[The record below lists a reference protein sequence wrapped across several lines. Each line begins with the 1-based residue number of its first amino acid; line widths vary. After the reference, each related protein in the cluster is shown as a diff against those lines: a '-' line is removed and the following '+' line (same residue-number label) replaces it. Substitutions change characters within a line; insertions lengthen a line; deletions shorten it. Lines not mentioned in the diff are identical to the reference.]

1 MPAVNVL
8 FYRSEAEVPT
18 LDWILGQSQA
28 AQVRCLAAID
38 LLAEQG
44 HTARRPLVDNL
55 GDGLYELRVHVGR
68 VQIRFTYFFFG
79 QTAVVLTHG
88 FTKEQKVP
96 KAELKRAQAMR
107 AEFEQDPA
115 NHHAGY

>member
-8 FYRSEAEVPT
+8 FYRAAAEVPT
-18 LDWILGQSQA
+18 LDWILEQSQA

-44 HTARRPLVDNL
+44 HEARRPLAENL
-55 GDGLYELRVHVGR
+55 GEGLYELRVHVGR
-68 VQIRFTYFFFG
+68 VQYRFLYFFFG

-88 FTKEQKVP
+88 FTKERKIP
-96 KAELKRAQAMR
+96 KGELKRAQALR